1 MFALVFDRLLEDA
14 NAGFVAEFLDLFGVL
29 CDVAAFVQLQPP
41 QRHPNTA
48 CTIGEGVGFT
58 GFGPLIHRVRSSQR
72 ANALGPKLGMVL
84 LCMRQSVERGA
95 PSRIAFSLGQYF
107 IGVESPH
114 LSLPI
119 AFENFEDASA
129 IARVHF
135 RIGARCVCAHVTD
148 SSLRTICLVAQALQ
162 PVGFLPRWP
171 WRHKPHRAEASG

>member
-1 MFALVFDRLLEDA
+1 MFALVFERLLEDA

-41 QRHPNTA
+41 QRQPDTA
-48 CTIGEGVGFT
+48 RAIGEGVGFT
-58 GFGPLIHRVRSSQR
+58 GFWPLVDRVRASQR
-72 ANALGPKLGMVL
+72 PNALGPKLGMVL

-107 IGVESPH
+107 IGVEPAH
-114 LSLPI
+114 LGLPI

-129 IARVHF
+129 IASAHF

-148 SSLRTICLVAQALQ
+148 SKPSEDFLVAQASACG
-162 PVGFLPRWP
+162 V
-171 WRHKPHRAEASG
+171 S